1 MPAGTGDGSVT
12 FHRGKVTKARRDDCE
27 ASRTLLAHSL
37 GVKTYVF
44 LPCRGGDTP
53 LSPVPAGRPEGAKA
67 TPAGVFRS
75 ATAACGGS

>member
-27 ASRTLLAHSL
+27 ASRTLPAHSL
-37 GVKTYVF
+37 GVKTCGF

-53 LSPVPAGRPEGAKA
+53 LSPVPAVRPEGARGG
-67 TPAGVFRS
+67 TGS
-75 ATAACGGS
+75 AR